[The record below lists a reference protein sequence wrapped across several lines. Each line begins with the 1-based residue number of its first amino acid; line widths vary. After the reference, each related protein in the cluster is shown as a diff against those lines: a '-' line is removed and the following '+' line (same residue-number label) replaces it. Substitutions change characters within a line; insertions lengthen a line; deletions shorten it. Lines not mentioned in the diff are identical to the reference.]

1 MARRDVEIG
10 APCRLAPGKLP
21 AFNGMS
27 PTDRLLEDRPLSNPS
42 GLN

>member
-1 MARRDVEIG
+1 MWK
-10 APCRLAPGKLP
+10 LALPAVSPPGKLP